1 MLHMKNNKAPGE
13 DGIAIE
19 LLKGGHAV
27 ARHLARLF
35 TSCIVNRTVPDMWN
49 NAIIVLLH
57 KKGDIKDI
65 NNYRPISLTSH
76 TSKLFSK
83 VLLNR
88 IERTLDENQGREQ
101 AGFRKGYSTTD
112 HLHVI
117 NQLVEKCSEFSIS
130 LCLAFVDYEKA
141 FDSVEHIKVMEA
153 ISNQKVAA
161 EYIELLSSI
170 YNNATSK
177 IRLDRDSEIFR
188 IERGVRQGDTISPKL
203 FNAALEQVF
212 RQLDWE
218 NAGIVVNGERL
229 NHLRFADDIVL
240 ISSSGT
246 ELEQMLNQ
254 LSNRSHDLGLRMN
267 MKKTKVMFNEYCLE
281 HPLHV
286 GQEPVEHVQEYVYL
300 GQLVTMQSD
309 KTAEIKRRIATG
321 WGAFS
326 KYRDIM
332 QSKIP
337 MCLKR
342 KVYHQCIQAA
352 MTYGCQTWALTKRM
366 RDRLC
371 TTQRSMERAMLG
383 ISRLDKQTKVWIRQ
397 KTGLQ
402 DIIVRI
408 KQLKWQWAGHIA
420 RTTDNRWTRNITEW
434 IPLEGKRKQARPKT
448 RWEDEIVQVEGVTW
462 ARVAQDR
469 KRWKYHEE
477 AFIQQWI

>member
-1 MLHMKNNKAPGE
+1 M
-13 DGIAIE
+13 
-19 LLKGGHAV
+19 
-27 ARHLARLF
+27 
-35 TSCIVNRTVPDMWN
+35 
-49 NAIIVLLH
+49 
-57 KKGDIKDI
+57 
-65 NNYRPISLTSH
+65 
-76 TSKLFSK
+76 
-83 VLLNR
+83 
-88 IERTLDENQGREQ
+88 
-101 AGFRKGYSTTD
+101 
-112 HLHVI
+112 
-117 NQLVEKCSEFSIS
+117 
-130 LCLAFVDYEKA
+130 
-141 FDSVEHIKVMEA
+141 
-153 ISNQKVAA
+153 
-161 EYIELLSSI
+161 
-170 YNNATSK
+170 
-177 IRLDRDSEIFR
+177 
-188 IERGVRQGDTISPKL
+188 
-203 FNAALEQVF
+203 F

-246 ELEQMLNQ
+246 EMEQMLNQ
-254 LSNRSHDLGLRMN
+254 LSNTSHDLGLRMN

-286 GQEPVEHVQEYVYL
+286 EQEPVEHVQEYVYL

-383 ISRLDKQTKVWIRQ
+383 ISRLDKQTNMWIRQ

-434 IPLEGKRKQARPKT
+434 IPLEGKRKRARPKT

>member
-1 MLHMKNNKAPGE
+1 MAT
-13 DGIAIE
+13 
-19 LLKGGHAV
+19 
-27 ARHLARLF
+27 LA
-35 TSCIVNRTVPDMWN
+35 SYS
-49 NAIIVLLH
+49 A
-57 KKGDIKDI
+57 
-65 NNYRPISLTSH
+65 
-76 TSKLFSK
+76 

-88 IERTLDENQGREQ
+88 IERTLDENQGHEQ
-101 AGFRKGYSTTD
+101 AGFRKGDSTTD

-130 LCLAFVDYEKA
+130 LRLAFVDYEKT
-141 FDSVEHIKVMEA
+141 FDSVERIKVMEA

-229 NHLRFADDIVL
+229 NHLRFADDIVF

-246 ELEQMLNQ
+246 EMEQMLNQ

-309 KTAEIKRRIATG
+309 KTAEIERRIATG
-321 WGAFS
+321 
-326 KYRDIM
+326 
-332 QSKIP
+332 
-337 MCLKR
+337 
-342 KVYHQCIQAA
+342 
-352 MTYGCQTWALTKRM
+352 
-366 RDRLC
+366 
-371 TTQRSMERAMLG
+371 
-383 ISRLDKQTKVWIRQ
+383 
-397 KTGLQ
+397 
-402 DIIVRI
+402 
-408 KQLKWQWAGHIA
+408 
-420 RTTDNRWTRNITEW
+420 
-434 IPLEGKRKQARPKT
+434 
-448 RWEDEIVQVEGVTW
+448 
-462 ARVAQDR
+462 
-469 KRWKYHEE
+469 
-477 AFIQQWI
+477 

>member
-1 MLHMKNNKAPGE
+1 MFCYHCAPNSHGE
-13 DGIAIE
+13 WLGYFYLQKIE
-19 LLKGGHAV
+19 DFSIYYKYHSSV
-27 ARHLARLF
+27 
-35 TSCIVNRTVPDMWN
+35 TQE
-49 NAIIVLLH
+49 
-57 KKGDIKDI
+57 GDIKDI
-65 NNYRPISLTSH
+65 NNYRPISLISH

-117 NQLVEKCSEFSIS
+117 NQLVEKCNEFSIP

-153 ISNQKVAA
+153 LSNQKVAA

-246 ELEQMLNQ
+246 EMEQMLNQ

-286 GQEPVEHVQEYVYL
+286 EQEPVEHVQEYVYL

-337 MCLKR
+337 MCLK
-342 KVYHQCIQAA
+342 KKYA
-352 MTYGCQTWALTKRM
+352 
-366 RDRLC
+366 
-371 TTQRSMERAMLG
+371 
-383 ISRLDKQTKVWIRQ
+383 ISAF
-397 KTGLQ
+397 
-402 DIIVRI
+402 
-408 KQLKWQWAGHIA
+408 KQLCHMDVKHEHLLSKW
-420 RTTDNRWTRNITEW
+420 
-434 IPLEGKRKQARPKT
+434 
-448 RWEDEIVQVEGVTW
+448 
-462 ARVAQDR
+462 
-469 KRWKYHEE
+469 YSS
-477 AFIQQWI
+477 

>member
-1 MLHMKNNKAPGE
+1 M
-13 DGIAIE
+13 
-19 LLKGGHAV
+19 
-27 ARHLARLF
+27 
-35 TSCIVNRTVPDMWN
+35 
-49 NAIIVLLH
+49 
-57 KKGDIKDI
+57 
-65 NNYRPISLTSH
+65 
-76 TSKLFSK
+76 
-83 VLLNR
+83 LLNR

-117 NQLVEKCSEFSIS
+117 NQLMEKCNEFSTP

-170 YNNATSK
+170 YNNAISMLQQC
-177 IRLDRDSEIFR
+177 LDSDSEIFR

-218 NAGIVVNGERL
+218 NTGIVVNGERL

-246 ELEQMLNQ
+246 KMEQMLNQ
-254 LSNRSHDLGLRMN
+254 LSNTSHDLGLRMN

-286 GQEPVEHVQEYVYL
+286 EQEPVEHVQEYVYL

-326 KYRDIM
+326 KYRDIL

-383 ISRLDKQTKVWIRQ
+383 ISRLDKQTNMWIRQ

-434 IPLEGKRKQARPKT
+434 IPLEGKRKRARPKT